1 MATTF
6 NLDKLGE
13 LARPIPKEK
22 LCASVTIGAVIGAIS
37 SIVCNACMLEI
48 TLNGFFTIVF
58 FFKKMANLSTLLL
71 YSS

>member
-1 MATTF
+1 MTSTF

-22 LCASVTIGAVIGAIS
+22 LCASITIGAAIGAVS

-48 TLNGFFTIVF
+48 TLNGFFTIVNF
-58 FFKKMANLSTLLL
+58 SSKMTNLSTSL
-71 YSS
+71 